1 VASVNGYFLPP
12 LDDLLSAEIG
22 DAYRSAIAPGAIIP
36 YLFIMMMH
44 MLMFDGFICD
54 LSMLVCVY
62 LLAVFCLFICV
73 ICFHL
78 LYPPHPRCQSTSLS
92 MSKSTSELPVSTTSP
107 LMTMVLTCKALYL
120 LVIMM
125 PNLQNQ
131 LWWMESDLTVL
142 LNPLNPLGQP
152 LLAPLNSDW
161 EAMVVISSPH
171 LAQNLVL
178 NITFL
183 NLQGSF

>member
-1 VASVNGYFLPP
+1 MASVNGYFLPP

-78 LYPPHPRCQSTSLS
+78 LYPPHTRCQSTSLS
-92 MSKSTSELPVSTTSP
+92 MSKSISQLPVSTTSP
-107 LMTMVLTCKALYL
+107 PHDDGTNLQGSI
-120 LVIMM
+120 VIMM